1 MYKEL
6 RITIE
11 SIIVA
16 LETEKDEHID
26 EIKRVDTHTMYLVG
40 KIDAYKNVLYILDNE
55 YANA

>member
-26 EIKRVDTHTMYLVG
+26 EIKRVDTHAMYLVG
-40 KIDAYKNVLYILDNE
+40 KIEAYKNVLYILDNE